1 MQRVPLCNGV
11 WSAPARAAKVHR
23 SAPYNGK
30 NLKHNGPYN
39 KVEPARRG
47 GEPHWNPVL
56 WWGPSAQVESS

>member
-1 MQRVPLCNGV
+1 
-11 WSAPARAAKVHR
+11 VHR